1 MSLHIKDNFDAVS
14 DPVPFRRNCDLSFSF
29 EEMQAILG
37 DRMRE
42 VNSPDGGKFWIVDY
56 EENFPVVILQDFK
69 TGILYVTHKSSRG
82 LIEELMAEFAPR
94 RELMEEGRQR
104 REELFLFKK
113 GLEKEEREI
122 LRQQRIER
130 EILERQKAT
139 IEIAREEA
147 YRAEWNSLL

>member
-1 MSLHIKDNFDAVS
+1 MSLHIKDNFDSVS
-14 DPVPFRRNCDLSFSF
+14 DPAPFRRNCDLFFSL
-29 EEMQAILG
+29 EEMQATLG
-37 DRMRE
+37 DRMQE
-42 VNSPDGGKFWIVDY
+42 VRCPNGGVFWVVAY
-56 EENFPVVILQDFK
+56 RENFPIVILRNPETEIF
-69 TGILYVTHKSSRG
+69 YATHESSKS
-82 LIEELMAEFAPR
+82 LIEELMEEFASR